1 MAAPCGAAPAGMIRT
16 EAPVFEIS
24 RDLYRELKPM
34 VIADSKHPGRSERVL
49 LAACEQTIARL
60 ARDLRRYP
68 RPARHL
74 FANVRFLFPVQE
86 QLTCYRIIERHL
98 SAALDVLE
106 AEAGPDT
113 GRIGALRCASINR
126 KGRPCGREP
135 LRGSRFC
142 PSHKHLEAIVPMPH
156 QGLSVA

>member
-1 MAAPCGAAPAGMIRT
+1 M
-16 EAPVFEIS
+16 FELS

-34 VIADSKHPGRSERVL
+34 VITDHHQPGRSERVL
-49 LAACEQTIARL
+49 LAACEQTVSRI

-74 FANVRFLFPVQE
+74 FSNVRFLFPIQE
-86 QLTCYRIIERHL
+86 QLHCYRIIERHL
-98 SAALDVLE
+98 HEALLILE
-106 AEAGPDT
+106 AEAGPET